1 MDGIDD
7 MFNFETFFS
16 SFVLLFQ
23 ISTSAGWN
31 GVLNALMNDSP
42 PDCDP
47 NNKPHSNCGHA
58 TVAVAFLCSYLVLTF
73 LGTVVASCTALSIN
87 YLHICIDSS
96 VIITVFGMT

>member
-1 MDGIDD
+1 MKHADGIDD
-7 MFNFETFFS
+7 TFNLETFFS

-47 NNKPHSNCGHA
+47 NLKPHSNCGHA
-58 TVAVAFLCSYLVLTF
+58 PVAVAFLCSYLVLTF
-73 LGTVVASCTALSIN
+73 LGNNDLCTSLSVFFDIW
-87 YLHICIDSS
+87 
-96 VIITVFGMT
+96 IIS